1 MGNVEA
7 ASRDEEH
14 AREFSD
20 WPTAPQFVFFLVL
33 GLMLNGIKAAAGMGA
48 ALLIRKPW
56 PSAAAAITVG
66 VVADVWPLLDVILAA
81 DPYILVTVSLSAAAS
96 LAWWGLGRGIRRAAV
111 GRLPLP
117 PADTLPE
124 GA

>member
-33 GLMLNGIKAAAGMGA
+33 GLMLNGIKIAAGVGA
-48 ALLIRKPW
+48 ALLIRSPW
-56 PSAAAAITVG
+56 PSAAAAIFIG

-81 DPYILVTVSLSAAAS
+81 DPYILVNVSLSAAAS
-96 LAWWGLGRGIRRAAV
+96 LAWWGVGRAIRRFV
-111 GRLPLP
+111 IKPLSTP
-117 PADTLPE
+117 PANRLPE